1 MSAEVH
7 HELSNFMGVL
17 PDAEFSETSA
27 DTGFGYN
34 NYEEAI
40 DD

>member
-1 MSAEVH
+1 MSDEVD

-17 PDAEFSETSA
+17 PDAEFGETSV
-27 DTGFGYN
+27 DTGFGHN

-40 DD
+40 DN